1 MPPRSNGP
9 GGLGAAAEAEEAE
22 QSQNDDHN
30 QDDHE
35 NAEDAPPSSLGRHH
49 PRPGAGQTGIVPMG

>member
-1 MPPRSNGP
+1 MDRV
-9 GGLGAAAEAEEAE
+9 GLGAAAEAEEAE

-49 PRPGAGQTGIVPMG
+49 PRPGAGQTGIVPTG